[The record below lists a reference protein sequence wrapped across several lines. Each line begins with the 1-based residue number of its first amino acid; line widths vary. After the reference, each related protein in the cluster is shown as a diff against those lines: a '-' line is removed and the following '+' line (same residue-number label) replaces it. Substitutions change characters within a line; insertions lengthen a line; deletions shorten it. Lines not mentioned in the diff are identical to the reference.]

1 MNKRLTLTRE
11 SLAEL
16 TTAELQGA
24 VGGLSGPTC
33 VGGATCGVRNC
44 LSAMVYGCAD
54 LTTGCTA

>member
-1 MNKRLTLTRE
+1 MTKRLHLKRE

-33 VGGATCGVRNC
+33 VGQTCPAYPCLTNRDQCGNITYNC
-44 LSAMVYGCAD
+44 
-54 LTTGCTA
+54 